1 MYNIYSKL
9 LFGEEKIMR
18 KNQIRKGFVLGIIMM
33 FVGASVIPIISGD
46 DIDSNLTSNK
56 SKYIKK
62 VCIKGD
68 RDQIDQSQLVIEN
81 DGQIIRDNIW
91 GAQGIKPTYKIQTR
105 VFLAI
110 CKIGNPPNDVTIS
123 IRDSLSGSDLTI
135 TSIPKDQIPPYPG
148 ILWLEANYD
157 DVEVIPQQSYY
168 IVARTTGGD
177 SSNYYLWYGST
188 GNPYPNGELWYS
200 EDYGYWWGVI
210 WDKDL
215 CFETYGR
222 DNLPPNAPTITGPN
236 SGKAGLSYEYTFTS
250 TGPDGDDVKYYIEWG
265 DGNSEWTNDFTA
277 SGTPVTVSHIWTSQD
292 TYTITA
298 KAQDEYGLEGP
309 EGTLVV
315 TMPVNQQS
323 HSWWFL
329 QFLQNHPRMFPIIR
343 HMLEL

>member
-1 MYNIYSKL
+1 MQNNK
-9 LFGEEKIMR
+9 R
-18 KNQIRKGFVLGIIMM
+18 RKGLVIGIIIL
-33 FVGASVIPIISGD
+33 FVGASIVPIISGD

-123 IRDSLSGSDLTI
+123 IRDSLSGPDLTI

-236 SGKAGLSYEYTFTS
+236 SGKAGISYDFTFKAVD
-250 TGPDGDDVKYYIEWG
+250 PDGDNIAEYIVDWA
-265 DGNSEWTNDFTA
+265 DGTGEETITGPFTSGEEVTA
-277 SGTPVTVSHIWTSQD
+277 SHTWAEQGG
-292 TYTITA
+292 YTITA
-298 KAQDEYGLEGP
+298 KAKDVFDAEGP
-309 EGTLVV
+309 EGSLSISI
-315 TMPVNQQS
+315 PRNKPFNFNYNLL
-323 HSWWFL
+323 SWLFER
-329 QFLQNHPRMFPIIR
+329 FPNAFPILR
-343 HMLEL
+343 HMLGL

>member
-1 MYNIYSKL
+1 MQKSL
-9 LFGEEKIMR
+9 V
-18 KNQIRKGFVLGIIMM
+18 RKGLVLGIIIL
-33 FVGASVIPIISGD
+33 FVGASIIPIISGD

-62 VCIKGD
+62 VCTKGD

-123 IRDSLSGSDLTI
+123 IRDSLSGPDLTI

-222 DNLPPNAPTITGPN
+222 DNLPPNTPTITGPAE
-236 SGKAGLSYEYTFTS
+236 GHYGEPYDYTFIT
-250 TGPDGDDVKYYIEWG
+250 TDMDGDDVYYYIEWG
-265 DGNSEWTNDFTA
+265 DDTFEDWIGPYESGEEVIRSHTWDEQGEFTLR
-277 SGTPVTVSHIWTSQD
+277 
-292 TYTITA
+292 A
-298 KAQDEYGLEGP
+298 KAKDIFDAESDW
-309 EGTLVV
+309 GTLEV
-315 TMPVNQQS
+315 TMPVNQQVTNS
-323 HSWWFL
+323 LL
-329 QFLQNHPRMFPIIR
+329 QMILERFPYAFPILR
-343 HMLEL
+343 QLLGL

>member
-1 MYNIYSKL
+1 MQKSL
-9 LFGEEKIMR
+9 V
-18 KNQIRKGFVLGIIMM
+18 RKGMVLGIIVL
-33 FVGASVIPIISGD
+33 FVGASIIPIISGD

-62 VCIKGD
+62 VCTKGD

-123 IRDSLSGSDLTI
+123 IRDSLSGPDLTI

-236 SGKAGLSYEYTFTS
+236 SGKAGISYDFTFKAVD
-250 TGPDGDDVKYYIEWG
+250 PDGDYFYYYIDWG
-265 DGNSEWTNDFTA
+265 DGDVVDWFGPYE
-277 SGTPVTVSHIWTSQD
+277 SGDEIELNHTWMEED
-292 TYTITA
+292 TYTISARA
-298 KAQDEYGLEGP
+298 KDSWGAIGEW
-309 EGTLVV
+309 GTLEVE
-315 TMPVNQQS
+315 MPESQFQS
-323 HSWWFL
+323 TQRSEEHTSEL
-329 QFLQNHPRMFPIIR
+329 QSR
-343 HMLEL
+343 

>member
-1 MYNIYSKL
+1 MVNNSWK
-9 LFGEEKIMR
+9 
-18 KNQIRKGFVLGIIMM
+18 KGLVLGIILL
-33 FVGASVIPIISGD
+33 FAGASVIPIISGD

-123 IRDSLSGSDLTI
+123 IRDSLSGPDLTI

-236 SGKAGLSYEYTFTS
+236 SGKAGISYDFTFKAVD
-250 TGPDGDDVKYYIEWG
+250 PDGDYFYYYIDWG
-265 DGNSEWTNDFTA
+265 DGDVVEWFGPYS
-277 SGTPVTVSHIWTSQD
+277 SGEIIELSHTWTEED
-292 TYTITA
+292 TYTISARAMDTWGA
-298 KAQDEYGLEGP
+298 IGEW
-309 EGTLVV
+309 GTLEVE
-315 TMPVNQQS
+315 MPVNQFKVVSQS
-323 HSWWFL
+323 LFYRSFIEKL
-329 QFLQNHPRMFPIIR
+329 MLGIII
-343 HMLEL
+343 